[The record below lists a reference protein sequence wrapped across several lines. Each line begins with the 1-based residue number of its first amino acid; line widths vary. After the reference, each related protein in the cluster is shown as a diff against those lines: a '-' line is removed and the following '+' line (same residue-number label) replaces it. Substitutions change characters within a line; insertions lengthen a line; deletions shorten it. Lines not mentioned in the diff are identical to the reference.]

1 MTDTIGH
8 LERETSVGG
17 EKQGQI
23 KSKRGRWRKASGT
36 SERGAVITHLSSF

>member
-8 LERETSVGG
+8 MERETSVGG

-23 KSKRGRWRKASGT
+23 MSKRGRWRKALGMSK
-36 SERGAVITHLSSF
+36 RGAVITHLSSF